1 MLATKSS
8 RQTFLHLLIKNS
20 LHAFEENKKKEIEP
34 GNSGRGR
41 CRVNARDHYEHGVIN
56 VWIRNNV
63 ACDYNL

>member
-20 LHAFEENKKKEIEP
+20 LHAFEKNKKIKP
-34 GNSGRGR
+34 GNSDRGR
-41 CRVNARDHYEHGVIN
+41 CGVNARDRYEHGIIN

-63 ACDYNL
+63 AGDIIYN